1 MRSSPR
7 VAAIMGLV
15 DVEGDEDELAA
26 PGARIEISNLT
37 KRFGSF
43 TAVDDLS
50 FAVEPGR
57 ITGFLG
63 PNGAGKTTTLRMA
76 LGLVRPTSGTAT
88 IDGQTYAELADPL
101 GTVGA
106 ALEATNFHPGRSGRD
121 HLRVLAAASGIPD
134 SRVDEMLELTGI
146 PAFARRRAGAYSM
159 GMRQRLALSAA
170 LLGDPRV
177 LILDEPANG
186 LDPEGI
192 RWLRG
197 FLSHLSRDQGKTIL
211 VSSHLLQEVAQTVDD
226 VVIIAN
232 GRLVREGPMAELS
245 GTPKT
250 LVRTSEPTVL
260 AEALQRAGLDTAAG
274 SDGELV
280 VETDDLRR
288 VGDTALAAGVPVWEL
303 RAQRAD
309 LEELFLA
316 LTEGNRNGVAA

>member
-1 MRSSPR
+1 MS
-7 VAAIMGLV
+7 
-15 DVEGDEDELAA
+15 A
-26 PGARIEISNLT
+26 PGAHIEISGLT
-37 KRFGSF
+37 KRFGGF

-50 FAVEPGR
+50 FTVEPGR

-76 LGLVRPTSGTAT
+76 LGLIRPTSGSVT
-88 IDGQTYAELADPL
+88 IDGQAYSHLADPL

-106 ALEATNFHPGRSGRD
+106 ALEATGFHPGRSGRD
-121 HLRVLAAASGIPD
+121 HLRVMAAASGIPD
-134 SRVDEMLELTGI
+134 SRVDHLLELTGI

-159 GMRQRLALSAA
+159 GMRQRLALAAA

-197 FLSHLSRDQGKTIL
+197 FLSRLSREEGKTIL

-232 GRLVREGPMAELS
+232 GALVRRGAMADVGGAPS
-245 GTPKT
+245 T
-250 LVRTSEPTVL
+250 LVRTSDPAAL
-260 AEALQRAGLDTAAG
+260 AEALLHLGIGSSAAT
-274 SDGELV
+274 DGALV
-280 VETDDLRR
+280 VETLDLRL
-288 VGDTALAAGVPVWEL
+288 VGDTALGAGLPVWEL
-303 RAQRAD
+303 RPQRAD
-309 LEELFLA
+309 LEELFLS
-316 LTEGNRNGVAA
+316 LTEGTNRNEVA

>member
-1 MRSSPR
+1 MS
-7 VAAIMGLV
+7 
-15 DVEGDEDELAA
+15 A
-26 PGARIEISNLT
+26 PGARIEISHLT
-37 KRFGSF
+37 KRFGGF

-76 LGLVRPTSGTAT
+76 LGLVHPTSGSVT
-88 IDGQTYAELADPL
+88 IDGQAYTHLADPL

-106 ALEATNFHPGRSGRD
+106 ALEATGFHPGRSGRD

-134 SRVDEMLELTGI
+134 SRVDELLELTGI

-159 GMRQRLALSAA
+159 GMRQRLALAAA

-197 FLSHLSRDQGKTIL
+197 FLCGSAARRARRSWSRATC
-211 VSSHLLQEVAQTVDD
+211 S
-226 VVIIAN
+226 
-232 GRLVREGPMAELS
+232 
-245 GTPKT
+245 
-250 LVRTSEPTVL
+250 
-260 AEALQRAGLDTAAG
+260 
-274 SDGELV
+274 
-280 VETDDLRR
+280 RR
-288 VGDTALAAGVPVWEL
+288 SRRPSTTW
-303 RAQRAD
+303 
-309 LEELFLA
+309 
-316 LTEGNRNGVAA
+316 